1 MRFQRP
7 NDGPTFRIPMLQSN
21 KLLLW
26 RDLSPWQWNYHSFL
40 SPSDCCLEDNNGVDD
55 IRWQFLFR
63 SLNDDICNC
72 LTAGPILYPISSPDD
87 LLINISQYRK
97 FDKKWEMLEGMACWL
112 PVWYCYS
119 GLIGRGWGVALSGP
133 SDLLSSPCSPP
144 VQFPE
149 LFLHAHPAS
158 AQTVFSSF
166 QHFPRIIYWGQ
177 LQLSSTQYKICT
189 ILVKDIIVK
198 TCMAFINVEKN

>member
-1 MRFQRP
+1 MSYFISHFLTWRS
-7 NDGPTFRIPMLQSN
+7 SN
-21 KLLLW
+21 KTLVTLHLTIQKI
-26 RDLSPWQWNYHSFL
+26 WQKVRHVRGY
-40 SPSDCCLEDNNGVDD
+40 GM
-55 IRWQFLFR
+55 
-63 SLNDDICNC
+63 
-72 LTAGPILYPISSPDD
+72 LTP
-87 LLINISQYRK
+87 
-97 FDKKWEMLEGMACWL
+97 C
-112 PVWYCYS
+112 VWYCYS
-119 GLIGRGWGVALSGP
+119 GLIGGGWGVALSGP

-189 ILVKDIIVK
+189 ILVKVIVK

>member
-7 NDGPTFRIPMLQSN
+7 NVGPTFRIPMLQSN

-72 LTAGPILYPISSPDD
+72 LTAGPFLYPISSPDD
-87 LLINISQYRK
+87 LLIKHWELCISQYRK

-112 PVWYCYS
+112 PVCDIAIVVWLAGDGEWYS
-119 GLIGRGWGVALSGP
+119 VVPLI
-133 SDLLSSPCSPP
+133 
-144 VQFPE
+144 F
-149 LFLHAHPAS
+149 
-158 AQTVFSSF
+158 
-166 QHFPRIIYWGQ
+166 
-177 LQLSSTQYKICT
+177 
-189 ILVKDIIVK
+189 
-198 TCMAFINVEKN
+198 